1 MRALVIGY
9 GSIGKRHVQL
19 LNTLEKI
26 TDVDIVTKQNIKE
39 YPGKHFL
46 TLQDIPNLSEYDYF
60 VIANETYKHFDT
72 LHSILRRVRK
82 KKILVEKPLFCKQ
95 KELNIFDNEVFVAY
109 NLRFHP
115 VIEEL
120 NKILKNEKILFVNIF
135 TGQYL
140 PTWRPQRDYRLS
152 YSASLEQG
160 GGVLLDLSHEIDYIN
175 FLFSQIVSLK
185 SFNKKISNLEI
196 SSDDIFTAIG
206 ETENGTL
213 INISLDYISKK
224 PLRRILVHTLN
235 KTVEADLI
243 NNHIEI
249 FDTTSKMQSIKKK
262 SDKNESYK
270 KMHMAVIEN
279 RHQKLCSFEEG
290 LEIIK
295 LIDTIRQRET
305 IYEN

>member
-175 FLFSQIVSLK
+175 FLFSHIVSLK

-206 ETENGTL
+206 ETENGAL